1 MSSRRK
7 CDKRHISFLTSIYR
21 EGMTQK
27 VCSFVPANFAT
38 RAPPLYSA
46 KNSTCAAVVAMHS
59 LLPRWVNRV
68 GPSRQQLRP
77 DVRFTSNSDQ
87 TAASQRSDAMCQPL
101 HFALQEKQQPFSA
114 SDHTTADPESSN
126 SANGDP
132 AALRQITFARLK
144 LLSVVHRISD
154 HSAHPRR

>member
-1 MSSRRK
+1 MCPFGITRAGFGSKASW
-7 CDKRHISFLTSIYR
+7 
-21 EGMTQK
+21 
-27 VCSFVPANFAT
+27 PAEAT
-38 RAPPLYSA
+38 RSRASAAPPL
-46 KNSTCAAVVAMHS
+46 
-59 LLPRWVNRV
+59 RWAR
-68 GPSRQQLRP
+68 PS
-77 DVRFTSNSDQ
+77 
-87 TAASQRSDAMCQPL
+87 L

-154 HSAHPRR
+154 HSAHPRCWSRSGRFRTSPPFQTTLVGVHGCPTHI